1 MKLKRY
7 ECQSRAVDACKS
19 VRNLNNRSISGE
31 NKIYLLDFMFNPGR
45 FFFVHLRVG
54 ATAAQIFAY
63 NYPERVH

>member
-19 VRNLNNRSISGE
+19 VRNLNNKSF
-31 NKIYLLDFMFNPGR
+31 IYLLDFTFNPGR